1 MIVYKDS
8 KEMAS
13 VRRNLEDNTNKIL
26 NLSER
31 SRITWNDA
39 SSLTLPSVNDL
50 QIIYKNRDRLNEALM
65 SAGGSRLTTS
75 YGAHYWSSEKYGSA
89 SAWTISM
96 YDCAKNSFYR
106 HDFKAKIYK
115 FSC

>member
-1 MIVYKDS
+1 MHLTKGGIVFW
-8 KEMAS
+8 
-13 VRRNLEDNTNKIL
+13 VDNTGKHGKIL